1 MYLDEIQTWV
11 AISHNIRISKGSLS
25 KLIEDI
31 GFSYK
36 CLHKAAAERDE
47 DEQEHFREWVR
58 EMLVPEMIVA
68 VDESSKD
75 DRTLYHNYGRSLS
88 GMHATS
94 NAQFICGDRYSLIAA
109 MSVDGY
115 VATWVVNGSVNTTE
129 FFDFIVGEV
138 VSVPLCHMM
147 LMLLTLYNSSPQ

>member
-1 MYLDEIQTWV
+1 MYLDKIQTWV
-11 AISHNIRISKGSLS
+11 VISHNIRISKGSLS
-25 KLIEDI
+25 KLIEDV

-36 CLHKAAAERDE
+36 RLHKAAVERDE
-47 DEQEHFREWVR
+47 DEQEHFWEWVR
-58 EMLVPEMIVA
+58 ETLVPEMIVA
-68 VDESSKD
+68 IDKSSKN
-75 DRTLYHNYGRSLS
+75 DRTLYCNYGRSPS

-94 NAQFICGDRYSLIAA
+94 NTQFICGDQYSLIAA

-115 VATWVVNGSVNTTE
+115 VATWVVNGSVDSAE

-138 VSVPLCHMM
+138 VSVLLCHMM